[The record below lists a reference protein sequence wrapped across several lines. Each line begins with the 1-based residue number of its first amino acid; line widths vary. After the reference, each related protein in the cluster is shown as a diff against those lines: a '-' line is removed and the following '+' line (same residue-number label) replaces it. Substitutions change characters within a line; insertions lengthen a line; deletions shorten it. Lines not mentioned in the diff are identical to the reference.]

1 MIPAPSVRSL
11 PPSFVLKYYAYRA
24 TMAVGFTAPIWYLYV
39 LSNGV
44 SYSQLAVIDAVWW
57 GGLVL
62 FEIPTGYLGDRI
74 GRRRGLLVASGMTVA
89 AQVAMAGAGAFHH
102 FLVVFAWWAVAAT
115 FRSGTDD
122 AWLYD
127 ALEARLD
134 GDEFARIRGRGEAV
148 KYVVAGVTALAGGYV
163 ASVSMPLAYLASAV
177 ATTLSIPVLLSFP
190 GADGGGSDGDNA
202 GREGS
207 GDADATGSGG
217 IDAGEGDADDDRFT
231 VLDALP
237 VIREAFTRAP
247 LRTFVPYVGLFMGV
261 FWGVNFFVQP
271 VADGLGVSTAGLGW
285 LYAGFTVLGA
295 LVSYNSGTI
304 RDRFGARGWF
314 TVVPPLLG
322 GVFVLV
328 ALVPA
333 AAVPAFFL
341 MRGLRGATTPLANQ
355 FINDRV
361 GSVGRATLLS
371 TAGMVYYVAI
381 IPFELAAGHLADAV
395 GPVTTIGIFGT
406 VLVVG
411 SALFLVAG
419 SPFGTGESDPVEGT
433 PAD

>member
-1 MIPAPSVRSL
+1 MVPTPSLPRSL
-11 PPSFVLKYYAYRA
+11 PPGFVLKYYAYRA

-44 SYSQLAVIDAVWW
+44 SYAELAVIDAVWW

-62 FEIPTGYLGDRI
+62 FEIPTGYVGDRI
-74 GRRRGLLVASGMTVA
+74 GRRRGLVVASLMTVA
-89 AQVAMAGAGAFHH
+89 AQVAMAGAGDFGH
-102 FLVVFAWWAVAAT
+102 FLVIFAWWALAAT

-127 ALEARLD
+127 ALKARTD
-134 GDEFARIRGRGEAV
+134 SDEFARIRGRGEAV
-148 KYVVAGVTALAGGYV
+148 KYVVAGVTALAGGYI
-163 ASVSMPLAYLASAV
+163 ASVSMPLAYLGSAA
-177 ATTLSIPVLLSFP
+177 ATALSVPVLLTFP
-190 GADGGGSDGDNA
+190 AADGTANGGSNT
-202 GREGS
+202 ES
-207 GDADATGSGG
+207 
-217 IDAGEGDADDDRFT
+217 DDDRFT

-237 VIREAFTRAP
+237 VIRGAFTRAP

-271 VADGLGVSTAGLGW
+271 VADGLGVSTTGLGW
-285 LYAGFTVLGA
+285 MFAGFTLLGA
-295 LVSYNSGTI
+295 VVSYNAGAI

-322 GVFVLV
+322 AVFVGV
-328 ALVPA
+328 ALLPA
-333 AAVPAFFL
+333 AAIPAFFL

-381 IPFELAAGHLADAV
+381 IPFELAAGSLADVV
-395 GPVTTIGIFGT
+395 GPITTIGLFGA
-406 VLVVG
+406 VLVTG
-411 SALFLVAG
+411 SALFLAVG
-419 SPFGTGESDPVEGT
+419 SPFGTGDAAPAEGT

>member
-1 MIPAPSVRSL
+1 MVPTPSVPRSL
-11 PPSFVLKYYAYRA
+11 PPLFVLKYYAYRA

-44 SYSQLAVIDAVWW
+44 SYSQLSIVDAVWW

-74 GRRRGLLVASGMTVA
+74 GRRRGLVVASLMIVA
-89 AQVAMAGAGAFHH
+89 AQVAMAGASAFPH
-102 FLVVFAWWAVAAT
+102 FLVIFGWWALAST

-127 ALEARLD
+127 ALRARTD
-134 GDEFARIRGRGEAV
+134 SDEFVRVRGRGEAV
-148 KYVVAGVTALAGGYV
+148 KFLVAGATALAGGYV
-163 ASVSMPLAYLASAV
+163 ASVSMPLAYLASAAGTAV
-177 ATTLSIPVLLSFP
+177 SIPVLLSFP
-190 GADGGGSDGDNA
+190 TADVEGADDGN
-202 GREGS
+202 EG
-207 GDADATGSGG
+207 D
-217 IDAGEGDADDDRFT
+217 DADDDPFT

-237 VIREAFTRAP
+237 VVREAFTGAP
-247 LRTFVPYVGLFMGV
+247 LRTFVPYIGLFMGV

-271 VADGLGVSTAGLGW
+271 VADGLGVSTVGLGW
-285 LYAGFTVLGA
+285 MYAGFTVLGA
-295 LVSYNSGTI
+295 VVSYNSGAI
-304 RDRFGARGWF
+304 QERFGARGWF

-322 GVFVLV
+322 AVFVGV
-328 ALVPA
+328 AVFPA
-333 AAVPAFFL
+333 AAIPAFFL

-381 IPFELAAGHLADAV
+381 IPFELAAGHLADV
-395 GPVTTIGIFGT
+395 IGPVSTIGLFGA
-406 VLVVG
+406 VLVAG
-411 SALFLVAG
+411 SAAFLLFG
-419 SPFGTGESDPVEGT
+419 SPFGTGESARVEGA